1 MSTRADA
8 SAAPSVR
15 KKPQGSVAVPV
26 AKYKRIV
33 LKLSGEALQGKLGFG
48 IDPYVLTDLARQVK
62 EVKEL
67 GVEVTVVVGGGNIF
81 RGLTT
86 ASATGMERATADY
99 MGMLATAING
109 LAFQD
114 ALEQIGVPTRVL
126 TAIEIAKV
134 AEPYIRRRAMRHL
147 EKGRVVIF
155 VGGIGNP
162 FFTTDTT
169 AALRAMEIGADVV
182 LKATNVDGVYSD
194 DPAKNR
200 QAKKFARLSF
210 FDVLKKGLKVMD
222 ATAVSLC
229 MSSNVPIIVFDLHR
243 HGNIKRAVCG
253 EAVGTEVVNKR

>member
-1 MSTRADA
+1 MRPSTSTAKRT
-8 SAAPSVR
+8 APATPV
-15 KKPQGSVAVPV
+15 GVPR
-26 AKYKRIV
+26 YKRIV
-33 LKLSGEALQGKLGFG
+33 LKLSGEALQGRLGFG
-48 IDPYVLTDLARQVK
+48 IDPGLLEDLARQIK

-67 GVEVTVVVGGGNIF
+67 GVQVTVVVGGGNIF

-109 LAFQD
+109 LALQD
-114 ALEQIGVPTRVL
+114 ALERLGVPTRVQS
-126 TAIEIAKV
+126 AIEIAKV
-134 AEPYIRRRAMRHL
+134 AEPYIRRRAIRHL

-155 VGGIGNP
+155 IGGIGNP

-182 LKATNVDGVYSD
+182 LKATKVDGIYSA
-194 DPAKNR
+194 DPATNR
-200 QAKKFARLSF
+200 QAKKFATLTF

-229 MSSNVPIIVFDLHR
+229 MSGNVPIVVFDLR
-243 HGNIKRAVCG
+243 QAGNIKRAVLG
-253 EAVGTEVVNKR
+253 EPVGTRVVNRT